1 VPSECNRL
9 GGETTLIKV
18 ITGNEAAALGALLCR
33 PNVVCAYPI
42 TPQTEI
48 PEQLSEAFGKGL
60 LKGKFINVESE
71 MSAIGYVIGAAE
83 AGVRVFTATSSQ
95 GLAWMHEGLHFAAGG
110 RLPIVLV
117 NVNRPLALPWNLTCD
132 HSDSLSQRD
141 TGWMQF
147 YCESCQEVL
156 DTVIQAFKV
165 AESISLPCMV
175 CLDGVYL
182 SYVSES
188 VDIPDQEKVDVY
200 LPPFKTTLE
209 IPSPEGRDNRFR
221 MFRKDPPCLADDYEQ
236 NDFMTNKYQLQK
248 IESQCVDRLI
258 EANKEFEMLFGRGY
272 PPVEEYL
279 CHDAEVVLI
288 LVGSAVG
295 TARLVVNA
303 LRDEGYKVGLV
314 KLKMFRPFPIDIL
327 RKALFGKKK
336 VAVIDRDISPGQSG
350 ILYQETKWALNTQV
364 QGPFGPVYGFVSG
377 LGGADISARLI
388 RRAILFT
395 LKEDPPQEEV
405 IWLGPIKEV
414 GDDYDRKT
422 SKIS

>member
-1 VPSECNRL
+1 M
-9 GGETTLIKV
+9 IKV

-48 PEQLSEAFGKGL
+48 PEQLSDAFGKGL

-95 GLAWMHEGLHFAAGG
+95 GLAWMHEGLHYAAGG

-156 DTVIQAFKV
+156 DTVIQAYKV

-188 VDIPDQEKVDVY
+188 VDIPTQEKVDEY
-200 LPPFKTTLE
+200 LPPLKTTLE
-209 IPSPEGRDNRFR
+209 IPCPEERDNRCRLFK
-221 MFRKDPPCLADDYEQ
+221 KDPPGLADDYEQ
-236 NDFMTNKYQLQK
+236 SDFMTNKYQLQK
-248 IESQCVDRLI
+248 IESQCVGSVI
-258 EANKEFEMLFGRGY
+258 EANKEFEILFGRGY
-272 PPVEEYL
+272 PPIEEYR
-279 CHDAEVVLI
+279 CEDAEVVLT
-288 LVGSAVG
+288 LSGSAVG
-295 TARLVVNA
+295 TSRYVVNM

-314 KLKMFRPFPIDIL
+314 KLKMFRPFPKDLL
-327 RKALFGKKK
+327 RKALLGKKK
-336 VAVIDRDISPGQSG
+336 VAVIDRDISPGQCG
-350 ILYQETKWALNTQV
+350 IIYQEIKWALNTQV
-364 QGPFGPVYGFVSG
+364 QGPYVPVYGFVSG
-377 LGGADISARLI
+377 LGGADISAKLI

-395 LKEDPPQEEV
+395 IMEDPPHEEV

-414 GDDYDRKT
+414 GDNYDRNAI
-422 SKIS
+422 KIS